1 MEPDPIRTSAIVTFP
16 REDAAFAAFVEATIQ
31 GLAPAERDDP
41 AVVQRA
47 LRRWHSRAI
56 VQRQDELAAFGMG
69 HRAWYI
75 YRDGQAGVRSEQD
88 WWQAPDVATARLGED
103 EVFIDGD
110 AAACALVD
118 RPPGGL
124 AGVPW
129 RDLVP
134 SASRDQDATW
144 LFGGLQNA
152 VPVQSVFDFPRA
164 DGSRRVIEY
173 RTVWIPDER
182 VYLCRWRELAVI
194 DAESM
199 HRLVGD

>member
-1 MEPDPIRTSAIVTFP
+1 MRTSAIVTFP
-16 REDAAFAAFVEATIQ
+16 REDATFAAYVDATIRRL
-31 GLAPAERDDP
+31 GPAECDDP
-41 AVVQRA
+41 AAVQRA
-47 LRRWHSRAI
+47 LRQWHTRAI
-56 VQRQDELAAFGMG
+56 VQPQDELAAFGMG
-69 HRAWYI
+69 RRAWYI
-75 YRDGQAGVRSEQD
+75 YRDGKAGVRSEQD
-88 WWQAPDVATARLGED
+88 WWQAPGVATSRLGED

-118 RPPGGL
+118 RPPGGM

-134 SASRDQDATW
+134 PASRDQDATW
-144 LFGGLQNA
+144 LFGGLQDG

-182 VYLCRWRELAVI
+182 IYLCRWRELAII
-194 DAESM
+194 DAETL
-199 HRLVGD
+199 RGLVQD